1 MTSQNVIMGFD
12 YGTRKIGIAVGQLI
26 TKTANPI
33 AIISA
38 RDGVP
43 DWSEIEQLILE
54 WQPCSTC
61 RWASAQHGRN
71 RKRNVPTV
79 SEIRPPIN
87 RPIQYPAPHY

>member
-38 RDGVP
+38 RDGIP
-43 DWSEIEQLILE
+43 D
-54 WQPCSTC
+54 
-61 RWASAQHGRN
+61 
-71 RKRNVPTV
+71 
-79 SEIRPPIN
+79 
-87 RPIQYPAPHY
+87 